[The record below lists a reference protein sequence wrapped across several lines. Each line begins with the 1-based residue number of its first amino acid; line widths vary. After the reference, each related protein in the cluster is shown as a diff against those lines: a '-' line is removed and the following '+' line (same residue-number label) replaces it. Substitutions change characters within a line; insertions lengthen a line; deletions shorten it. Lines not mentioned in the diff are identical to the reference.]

1 MFFLFLSMNYALSIA
16 IALSL
21 VFSHASAQHT
31 SQGKLFIIGGGSR
44 SNDLIKKLV
53 ETADLKSKD
62 YVVVLPMASELPVE
76 SFQGIAKQIG
86 ELIPNKITSFNFS
99 KATVGNKR
107 WVDSLRNARL
117 IYIAGGSQDRFMEVV
132 KNTPVYEA
140 IHAAYKNGSTVAGT
154 SAGAAVMSKVMITGQ
169 QLAGD
174 TTYKETFDKLWD
186 KNIEFKDGLGLFD
199 SVIIDQHFLK
209 RSRHNRLIS
218 ALAAHPDYTCIGIDE
233 STAIIVRGKNI
244 EVSGESQVMTI
255 SEPQSLKVN
264 SRGLILMQDLRFG
277 LYADGEKFLIR

>member
-1 MFFLFLSMNYALSIA
+1 MKK
-16 IALSL
+16 
-21 VFSHASAQHT
+21 
-31 SQGKLFIIGGGSR
+31 GKLFIIGGGSR

-76 SFQGIAKQIG
+76 SFQGIASQINQVV
-86 ELIPNKITSFNFS
+86 PNKVTSFNFS
-99 KATVGNKR
+99 KATISNKK

-117 IYIAGGSQDRFMEVV
+117 IYIAGGSQDRFMDVV
-132 KNTPVYEA
+132 RNTPVYEA
-140 IHAAYKNGSTVAGT
+140 IHSAYRTGSTVAGT

-186 KNIEFKDGLGLFD
+186 KNIEFKEGLGLVD

-218 ALAAHPDYTCIGIDE
+218 ALAAYPDYTCIGIDE
-233 STAIIVRGKNI
+233 STAIIVRGKDI
-244 EVSGESQVMTI
+244 EVAGESQVMTV
-255 SEPQSLKVN
+255 SEPKDLRIN

-277 LYADGEKFLIR
+277 LYADGDKFLLP

>member
-1 MFFLFLSMNYALSIA
+1 MFLLFLSMKYALSIA
-16 IALSL
+16 FALSL
-21 VFSHASAQHT
+21 VFSSASAQQT
-31 SQGKLFIIGGGSR
+31 PKGKLFIIGGGSR

-76 SFQGIAKQIG
+76 SFQGIASQINQVV
-86 ELIPNKITSFNFS
+86 PNKVTSFNFS
-99 KATVGNKR
+99 KATISNKK

-117 IYIAGGSQDRFMEVV
+117 IYIAGGSQDRFMDVV
-132 KNTPVYEA
+132 RNTLVYEA
-140 IHAAYKNGSTVAGT
+140 IHSAYRTGSTIAGT

-174 TTYKETFDKLWD
+174 TTYKETFDKLWV
-186 KNIEFKDGLGLFD
+186 KNIEFKEGLGLVD

-233 STAIIVRGKNI
+233 STAIIVRGKEI
-244 EVSGESQVMTI
+244 EVTGESQVMMM
-255 SEPQSLKVN
+255 SDPKDLKIN
-264 SRGLILMQDLRFG
+264 PKGLIQMQGMRFG